1 MLIDRGQVERLAKA
15 IHARYLAEQ
24 TADGRHPGE
33 DPAMVGWAEL
43 DEDKREANRD
53 QARDITA
60 KLARIGCLVAA
71 GPPDPDFVFTTE
83 ELEALARDE
92 HDRWLAQ
99 RAGAGWRRGARDDRR
114 KRHPS
119 MVPYERLPGVEQDK
133 DRDAVR
139 HIPDVLAEVGL
150 RVVRTD
156 P

>member
-1 MLIDRGQVERLAKA
+1 MLIDQDQVEQLAQA

-33 DPAMVGWAEL
+33 DPAMVGWADL
-43 DEDKREANRD
+43 DEDKREANRA

-60 KLARIGCLVAA
+60 KVARIGCRVTA
-71 GPPDPDFVFTTE
+71 GPADPGFVFTAE
-83 ELEALARDE
+83 ELESLAHDE

-99 RAGAGWRRGARDDRR
+99 RAGAGWRPGARDDRT

-119 MVPYERLPGVEQDK
+119 MVPYERLSGVEKDK

-150 RVVRTD
+150 RVERSD